1 MTTIKLFKLSIL
13 CIAGLLM
20 IGYGLGGQR
29 ADANSFGP
37 PTGHT
42 GAPGE
47 SNCTAC
53 HFGNALNSGGGTFAI
68 TGVPTN
74 YTSGQEVTVTVTLTQ
89 TGRALYGFQLT
100 AIDDTGRQAGTI
112 AATDATRTQL
122 VTDTISGATRQYLEH
137 TSSGT
142 SPSGTNQGS
151 WAFRWTA
158 PTTNVGRITFYA
170 AGNAANGNFQQTGDF
185 IYTTTA
191 VTNPASSAFASV
203 SAASYT
209 GEVAAEGIAAGFG
222 SGLATQTV
230 AATDADPN
238 TPGIQLPTTLGGATM
253 RVRDSQGTERSAP
266 LFFVSPNQINYL
278 IPSGTAPGAANVTVT
293 NSNGFTATGNLQVA
307 AVAPS
312 LFAANANGQGVA
324 AALVLRVKGDGAQSF
339 EQVARFDQAQNR
351 FVPEPID
358 LGPETDQVFL
368 ILFGTGIRFRSSLA
382 AATCQIGG
390 TSSEVLFAGAQ
401 GGFVGLD
408 QVNVRLAR
416 SLATRGDVN
425 IMLTVDS
432 KPANTVMVNIK

>member
-1 MTTIKLFKLSIL
+1 
-13 CIAGLLM
+13 
-20 IGYGLGGQR
+20 
-29 ADANSFGP
+29 
-37 PTGHT
+37 
-42 GAPGE
+42 
-47 SNCTAC
+47 
-53 HFGNALNSGGGTFAI
+53 
-68 TGVPTN
+68 
-74 YTSGQEVTVTVTLTQ
+74 
-89 TGRALYGFQLT
+89 
-100 AIDDTGRQAGTI
+100 
-112 AATDATRTQL
+112 
-122 VTDTISGATRQYLEH
+122 
-137 TSSGT
+137 
-142 SPSGTNQGS
+142 
-151 WAFRWTA
+151 
-158 PTTNVGRITFYA
+158 
-170 AGNAANGNFQQTGDF
+170 
-185 IYTTTA
+185 
-191 VTNPASSAFASV
+191 
-203 SAASYT
+203 
-209 GEVAAEGIAAGFG
+209 
-222 SGLATQTV
+222 
-230 AATDADPN
+230 
-238 TPGIQLPTTLGGATM
+238 
-253 RVRDSQGTERSAP
+253 
-266 LFFVSPNQINYL
+266 VSPNQINYL